1 MGTGYHGGFGNSHGA
16 KENNAYYVKYVL
28 PKSSPIK
35 IPSTAT
41 IKEEQKNGYQQIK
54 YTWEKDD
61 YFYTSR
67 WHTRTPNAP

>member
-41 IKEEQKNGYQQIK
+41 IKEEQKEILDNGHWK
-54 YTWEKDD
+54 SKK
-61 YFYTSR
+61 
-67 WHTRTPNAP
+67 